1 MSFCDDKTETY
12 KLPAR
17 EYVKN
22 ITLDRLF
29 FVRCMFTVDQ
39 SPQKPRLRQHHD
51 PGAANQYARGARG
64 GSPYS
69 AQGTFPRVV
78 SDTKAKKDYFK
89 TTVAVGCF
97 AVALV
102 SLICTLFF
110 ARNQGILRGQA
121 LAASENAMNIAPPNN
136 PVDLAAVAAAA
147 VANMETQIALAKD
160 VTAGK
165 QQSRVVETQQAP
177 VVAVP
182 AVPAV
187 VAVPAVPVVV
197 AAPVQKAQAPALKP
211 VEAFD
216 PQKHLPAAA
225 NAFPGRTATGLVV
238 VTFTDFAEREGNG
251 APTAFDG
258 ASPGANTVTGGA
270 NDPNTQA
277 AVLRSW
283 ARNARAA
290 SLRCLVMLCTS
301 VAPLAGPGV
310 EALRE
315 ACPGGVAHAPNC
327 AVNPRLARWYY
338 VRDWLAA
345 GYDVLSTDPDVAFLR
360 NPVPHL
366 ARLTRAHPF
375 ADVFASSD
383 SNTGVYTYAAPVRS
397 GGAEKSVPDD
407 KHGWAVLRAP
417 GERGRM
423 PPTRWDSSFSTTKVK
438 QGFVYRQEHAW
449 RDAFGTPQLI
459 DLLATGDVELGLEDP
474 GNCWPHAYNT
484 GVMMWRASDRARAL
498 MAIWLAQ
505 LDALR
510 NRPVADD
517 QVPLNAVAKNAST
530 HCARTGQEFIP
541 HGDSAQ
547 GLCGDDQMLNAVAGG
562 TACLGIL
569 ALAQFGNGFTYATA
583 RDWEQYAVKPYVFH
597 ATYSDPKVMK
607 LREEGLMVDDQE
619 YYRGRFLTYEP
630 ELGAEFFP
638 PNIAAQDA
646 PAGFF
651 TWKRHW
657 LLVQHQLKQLKAA
670 AALARALNRTLVLPR
685 MASACECFFYPGK
698 DCVIEGHRVR
708 LPHVMPTDHWLRP
721 NGLARLPHREP
732 GFLQN
737 PRFPRADV
745 ESGKTLEVCVPGI
758 TTCGSHDGGGRVPAR
773 SKDDVVRL
781 AMHTHADT
789 AVVRVVQPLEVFGGF
804 VQESDGRAL
813 DDALSGALG
822 AWCCIKNEDRT
833 KWPGADVLQ
842 IPYRWEGMPEP
853 IDNGASGAAKC
864 GI

>member
-1 MSFCDDKTETY
+1 M
-12 KLPAR
+12 
-17 EYVKN
+17 
-22 ITLDRLF
+22 
-29 FVRCMFTVDQ
+29 
-39 SPQKPRLRQHHD
+39 
-51 PGAANQYARGARG
+51 
-64 GSPYS
+64 
-69 AQGTFPRVV
+69 QGTFPRVV
-78 SDTKAKKDYFK
+78 SDKKSKTDYFK

-110 ARNQGILRGQA
+110 ARNQGFLRGQA
-121 LAASENAMNIAPPNN
+121 IVASENALKTSASTAASLTP
-136 PVDLAAVAAAA
+136 AAVAAATA
-147 VANMETQIALAKD
+147 AAIETQIARARD
-160 VTAGK
+160 VA
-165 QQSRVVETQQAP
+165 VETQQQPHLAEAVKEPPAP
-177 VVAVP
+177 LAAVP
-182 AVPAV
+182 NAPAV
-187 VAVPAVPVVV
+187 LAPAQQTP
-197 AAPVQKAQAPALKP
+197 APALKP

-216 PQKHLPAAA
+216 PKKHLPAAA
-225 NAFPGRTATGLVV
+225 NAFPGRASTGLVV

-258 ASPGANTVTGGA
+258 ASPGANPVTGGA

-315 ACPGGVAHAPNC
+315 ACPGGVAHAPDC

-366 ARLTRAHPF
+366 ARLTRAHPE
-375 ADVFASSD
+375 ADLFASSD
-383 SNTGVYTYAAPVRS
+383 SNTGVYAYAAPVRS
-397 GGAEKSVPDD
+397 GGVEKSVPEG

-423 PPTRWDSSFSTTKVK
+423 PPTRWDSAFSTIKVK

-449 RDAFGTPQLI
+449 RDAFGIPQLLN
-459 DLLATGDVELGLEDP
+459 LLDTGDVELGLEDP

-498 MAIWLAQ
+498 MARWIAQ

-510 NRPVADD
+510 NTQVADD

-530 HCARTGQEFIP
+530 HCARTGQELIP
-541 HGDSAQ
+541 HGAAAE
-547 GLCGDDQMLNAVAGG
+547 GLCGGDQMLNAVAGG

-569 ALAQFGNGFTYATA
+569 ALAQFGNGFTYATS

-597 ATYSDPKVMK
+597 ATYSNPKVMK
-607 LREEGLMVDDQE
+607 LREEGLMMDDPDH
-619 YYRGRFLTYEP
+619 YRGRFLTYDP
-630 ELGAEFFP
+630 EIRADFFP
-638 PNIAAQDA
+638 PNIDAQDA

-657 LLVQHQLKQLKAA
+657 LLVQHQLKQLKSA

-737 PRFPRADV
+737 PRFPRADL
-745 ESGKTLEVCVPGI
+745 EGAKTLEVCVAGI
-758 TTCGSHDGGGRVPAR
+758 STCGSHDGGGRVPAH

-781 AMHTHADT
+781 AMHTHADS
-789 AVVRVVQPLEVFGGF
+789 AVVRVVRPLEVFGGF
-804 VQESDGRAL
+804 VQEADGRAL
-813 DDALSGALG
+813 EDVLSGALG
-822 AWCCIKNEDRT
+822 AWCCIKNEDRK
-833 KWPGADVLQ
+833 KWPGTDVLQ
-842 IPYRWEGMPEP
+842 IPYKWEGIPEP
-853 IDNGASGAAKC
+853 IDNSAPGAAKC